1 MKKDFKLDYVSYKKE
16 ILAFENSYCFEAP
29 WYFDNAEE
37 ICKKYFEFENDGEK
51 KFFYIVK
58 NVKELKEKFLSFAL
72 DEPCMD
78 YIKEINYRIIA
89 INEDNSFNEIYGFEK
104 YDSDLFDLGE
114 ILLTI
119 KKVKGKI
126 LFIKRKAK
134 YFS

>member
-1 MKKDFKLDYVSYKKE
+1 MKKDFKLDYVNYTKE
-16 ILAFENSYCFEAP
+16 ILIFNDSYCFETP
-29 WYFDNAEE
+29 WYIDNAEE
-37 ICKKYFEFENDGEK
+37 LCKKYFEFENDGEK

-58 NVKELKEKFLSFAL
+58 NEKELKEKFLSFAL
-72 DEPCMD
+72 DEPNMD

-89 INEDNSFNEIYGFEK
+89 INKDNSFSEIYDFEK
-104 YDSDLFDLGE
+104 YDSDLFDLGD

-134 YFS
+134 Y